1 MADSQ
6 NRMQD
11 GNGKSPSKDEQ
22 KTADGVPPANPLV
35 QAQNRPAASVAARP
49 DEMALAEELKGYKA
63 LKTTSLSQEDASEW
77 VRPSLTLS

>member
-1 MADSQ
+1 M
-6 NRMQD
+6 
-11 GNGKSPSKDEQ
+11 
-22 KTADGVPPANPLV
+22 